1 MQETASRKQQSHWQG
16 SLNLVYTR
24 QGEATQVSYAYAV
37 APLKIQRPFY
47 PEGDAVCHSALLHT
61 AGGVVGGDRL
71 SLSLHLQPQTA
82 VVLTTAASSKLY
94 RSAGDQ
100 ADQTMQATLAS
111 GSVLEWLPQ
120 PTIVFDGALYCQ
132 HTQIHLASKAIWL
145 GWDIVRFGRSA
156 RGEQFHQGYWRSVT
170 EVWQEGQPLWIDR
183 QQLVGGSPL
192 LTCSNGLGERSVI
205 GTLALL
211 GYPLDVECMAQ
222 VRSLPQPT
230 SPNSETGATRL
241 QSGLLCR
248 YRGNSSIEA
257 HQWFT
262 AIWNLLRPRYL
273 HRPACCPRVWQQAT
287 RIL

>member
-1 MQETASRKQQSHWQG
+1 MQETACEQQHNQWQG
-16 SLNLVYTR
+16 SLNLVYIR
-24 QGEATQVSYAYAV
+24 QGGATQVSHAQAV

-47 PEGDAVCHSALLHT
+47 PEGDAVCHSTLLHT

-71 SLSLHLQPQTA
+71 ALSLHLHPQTA
-82 VVLTTAASSKLY
+82 VVLTTAAASKLY

-120 PTIVFDGALYCQ
+120 PTIVFDGARYCQ
-132 HTQIHLASKAIWL
+132 HTHIDLAPDASWL

-156 RGEQFHQGYWRSVT
+156 RGEQFRQGYWRSGT
-170 EVWQEGQPLWIDR
+170 EVWQGGQPLWIDR
-183 QQLVGGSPL
+183 QQLVGGSHL
-192 LTCSNGLGERSVI
+192 LTCGNGLGGRSVI

-211 GYPLDVECMAQ
+211 GYPLDAECMAQ

-230 SPNSETGATRL
+230 ASTSETGTTRL
-241 QSGLLCR
+241 QTGLLCR
-248 YRGNSSIEA
+248 YRGNSSTEA
-257 HQWFT
+257 QRWFT

-287 RIL
+287 QIL